1 MVIFMNLWS
10 IFCKNLKY
18 YRIKKL
24 YSQERLGELTEL
36 SPRYIS
42 AIECG
47 RYSPTIPTIE
57 RLAEALEKDAYILF
71 RKNDD
76 SIEDLRRIDIY
87 KKNKRDKSHK

>member
-1 MVIFMNLWS
+1 MNLWS